1 MSKIRHANKKIEKAV
16 VSSYKKVENSVVGSY
31 KKIEDK
37 FVDIF
42 LRNDDETIEEAKI
55 RVKKE
60 QQELEEKNRKR
71 IEDQM
76 KRNIIDNPYINSY
89 LKERGEDE
97 WVKIIF

>member
-1 MSKIRHANKKIEKAV
+1 MSKIRNTNKKIEKTV
-16 VSSYKKVENSVVGSY
+16 VSNYKKIENSVVGSY

-42 LRNDDETIEEAKI
+42 LRNDAETIEEAKI

-60 QQELEEKNRKR
+60 QQELEEKNRKK
-71 IEDQM
+71 IEEQM
-76 KRNIIDNPYINSY
+76 KRNIIGNPYINSY

-97 WVKIIF
+97 